1 MKHDPSKASVIEA
14 QVTSMSNQPTKV
26 WFILLEDGQRL
37 IAVEGMASLLMPARG
52 VALLDLI
59 NAGCDIITGRNVLL
73 LISRLTKSHWKK
85 LPQVGIEH
93 KQTTKL
99 IK

>member
-1 MKHDPSKASVIEA
+1 MNLSPSKASVIEA

-37 IAVEGMASLLMPARG
+37 IAVEGMASLLMPTRG

-85 LPQVGIEH
+85 RPQVGIEH